1 MDPSSA
7 RGAALVAA
15 RARDS
20 HEKRQ
25 RAMTALHSL
34 EVAGETITFPAVA
47 RAAGVSTWLVYA
59 KGVREHIEAAR
70 GRQAIKPTTAPQPR
84 PLVYRPTSR
93 WPEPR

>member
-1 MDPSSA
+1 
-7 RGAALVAA
+7 
-15 RARDS
+15 
-20 HEKRQ
+20 
-25 RAMTALHSL
+25 MTALHSL

-70 GRQAIKPTTAPQPR
+70 DAKQSNPPRPPQPR

>member
-1 MDPSSA
+1 
-7 RGAALVAA
+7 
-15 RARDS
+15 
-20 HEKRQ
+20 
-25 RAMTALHSL
+25 MTALHSL